1 MGDRAPGPRDAAP
14 ANPRA
19 QRSLADKLFGDGRIT
34 KEQYDNAMSHQ
45 RRTSCRIEDA
55 LVDTDALTEQ
65 ELLKLLAATYQVR
78 FVSTEKLAKADID
91 RATLD
96 KVPRKLV
103 ERLNI
108 VPVLYDSANNLLSVI
123 TADPHN
129 VDALEQVQKG
139 AGARE
144 VRPLIARPAAIQAA
158 IAKFYKGDPF
168 SFTGLDAR
176 NLGGNNIGG
185 GLGSPGFAPSIGG
198 METSSP
204 YSMGGM
210 AAANPYS
217 VGGMPAAAP
226 AASPGPTFSLGGPPP
241 PRQVEDKSGL
251 SLPPMALPEDLW
263 STSQAF
269 VETLNVLVTLL
280 ENSREGLRGHSAQ
293 VARLM
298 RKMAERIGI
307 APAELNALIVAGY
320 LHDLGKMGNF
330 HLTALNVAQF
340 EVPRAAAEKAYAT
353 PGRLMSSAK
362 LVSAT
367 IQAIEQM
374 YERYDGSGF
383 PRQARAKEISLGARL
398 LAITDSYSDL
408 TENPGN
414 SFGKKLSPVKACE
427 ALAKY
432 KGTIFDPHLV
442 DLFSA
447 AMAGDDIRA
456 RILANRH
463 VALLVDPDPEE
474 TTVLELRMIEEGFEV
489 RIART
494 LAQAHAILQ
503 KGGVELVVSELD
515 LAAEGSTPGE
525 MAPGDGLSLLV
536 EARRASWGVDLPWL
550 ILTRRQARD
559 DARQAFEL
567 GAIDFVIK
575 PAATEV
581 LVAKLKKA
589 LEKRSSTT
597 GGAPAVGV
605 SGSLAE
611 MSLPDLVQILWHG
624 RKSGALRL
632 RRGPESGEV
641 HFAEGMVVN
650 AMWGKLRAE
659 DAFYAMLRISDGEF
673 AFDPNYK
680 AEEVVIKDSP
690 EGLLLEGM
698 RRLDEG

>member
-1 MGDRAPGPRDAAP
+1 MGDRAPGPRDAPP

-19 QRSLADKLFGDGRIT
+19 PQRGLADRLFADGRIT
-34 KEQYDNAMSHQ
+34 KEQYDNAASHQ

-65 ELLKLLAATYQVR
+65 ELLKLLAAAYQVR
-78 FVSTEKLAKADID
+78 FVSTEKLSKADID

-96 KVPRKLV
+96 KVPRKLA
-103 ERLNI
+103 ERLNV
-108 VPVLYDSANNLLSVI
+108 VPVLFDAANNALSVI

-129 VDALEQVQKG
+129 IDALDQIQKG

-144 VRPLIARPAAIQAA
+144 VKPLVARPAAIQAA
-158 IAKFYKGDPF
+158 IAKFYGGDHF
-168 SFTGLDAR
+168 SFTGLDAQR
-176 NLGGNNIGG
+176 QGAIDIGG

-198 METSSP
+198 QDMGSP
-204 YSMGGM
+204 FSIGGM
-210 AAANPYS
+210 AAP
-217 VGGMPAAAP
+217 PAAP
-226 AASPGPTFSLGGPPP
+226 AAPAFSLGGLPPVKP
-241 PRQVEDKSGL
+241 AEEKKGL
-251 SLPPMALPEDLW
+251 SLTPMALPEDVW

-269 VETLNVLVTLL
+269 VETLNVLITLL

-298 RKMAERIGI
+298 RKMGERIGI
-307 APAELNALIVAGY
+307 AGAELNAIIVAAY
-320 LHDLGKMGNF
+320 LHDLGKMGTY

-340 EVPRAAAEKAYAT
+340 EVPRAAAEKSYAT
-353 PGRLMSSAK
+353 PVRLMSSAK

-367 IQAIEQM
+367 VNALEQM

-383 PRQARAKEISLGARL
+383 PRQAKAKEISLGARL

-414 SFGKKLSPVKACE
+414 PFGKKLTPARACD
-427 ALAKY
+427 ALGKY

-494 LAQAHAILQ
+494 LAQARDMLQ
-503 KGGVELVVSELD
+503 KGDVELVVSEFD
-515 LAAEGSTPGE
+515 LAAESATPGE
-525 MAPGDGLSLLV
+525 TAPGDGLALLV
-536 EARRASWGVDLPWL
+536 EARRAPWGAELPWL
-550 ILTRRQARD
+550 VLTRRQARD
-559 DARQAFEL
+559 DARQCFEL
-567 GAIDFVIK
+567 GAIDYVIK
-575 PAATEV
+575 PAVTDV

-589 LEKRSSTT
+589 VEKR
-597 GGAPAVGV
+597 APAARAGGV

-632 RRGPESGEV
+632 RRGAEAGEV

-650 AMWGKLRAE
+650 AMWGKLRGE
-659 DAFYAMLRISDGEF
+659 DAFYSMLRISDGEF

-680 AEEVVIKDSP
+680 AEEVVIQASP
-690 EGLLLEGM
+690 ESLLLEGM

>member
-1 MGDRAPGPRDAAP
+1 MV
-14 ANPRA
+14 
-19 QRSLADKLFGDGRIT
+19 
-34 KEQYDNAMSHQ
+34 E
-45 RRTSCRIEDA
+45 
-55 LVDTDALTEQ
+55 TDALTEHD
-65 ELLKLLAATYQVR
+65 LLKLLAATYQVR

-91 RATLD
+91 RATLE
-96 KVPRKLV
+96 KVSRKLA
-103 ERLNI
+103 ERLNV
-108 VPVLYDSANNLLSVI
+108 VPVVFDAATNALSVI

-144 VRPLIARPAAIQAA
+144 VKPLVARPAAIQAA
-158 IAKFYKGDPF
+158 IAKFYRGDHF
-168 SFTGLDAR
+168 SFTNLDTKSQGSIS
-176 NLGGNNIGG
+176 LGGAF
-185 GLGSPGFAPSIGG
+185 GSPGFAPTAGG
-198 METSSP
+198 QETGGSFA
-204 YSMGGM
+204 MGGM
-210 AAANPYS
+210 QAAPP
-217 VGGMPAAAP
+217 VPAAAP
-226 AASPGPTFSLGGPPP
+226 AHAAPAGLTFSLGGPSVARPAEEKKEP
-241 PRQVEDKSGL
+241 SQL
-251 SLPPMALPEDLW
+251 PMAMPEDLW

-269 VETLNVLVTLL
+269 VETLNVFITLL
-280 ENSREGLRGHSAQ
+280 ENSREGLRGHSAH
-293 VARLM
+293 VARLT
-298 RKMAERIGI
+298 RKMGERIGI
-307 APAELNALIVAGY
+307 SPAELNAMIVAAY
-320 LHDLGKMGNF
+320 LHDLGKMSNY

-353 PGRLMSSAK
+353 PARLMASAK

-367 IQAIEQM
+367 VNMVEQM
-374 YERYDGSGF
+374 YERYDGTGF
-383 PRQARAKEISLGARL
+383 PRQAKAKEISLGARL

-414 SFGKKLSPVKACE
+414 SFGKKLSPAKACE
-427 ALAKY
+427 ALAKC

-494 LAQAHAILQ
+494 LAQARDILL
-503 KGGVELVVSELD
+503 KGGVELVVSEID

-536 EARRASWGVDLPWL
+536 EARRASWGAELPWL
-550 ILTRRQARD
+550 VLTRRQARD
-559 DARQAFEL
+559 DARQSFEL
-567 GAIDFVIK
+567 GVIDYVLK
-575 PAATEV
+575 PAITEV

-589 LEKRSSTT
+589 VERRSPSSS
-597 GGAPAVGV
+597 GPAVGV

-632 RRGPESGEV
+632 RRGAESGEV

-650 AMWGKLRAE
+650 AMWGKLRGE
-659 DAFYAMLRISDGEF
+659 EAFYGMLRISDGEF

-680 AEEVVIKDSP
+680 AEEVLIQASP
-690 EGLLLEGM
+690 ESLLLEGM

>member
-14 ANPRA
+14 ANPRSP
-19 QRSLADKLFGDGRIT
+19 QRGLADRLFAEGRIT
-34 KEQYDNAMSHQ
+34 RDQYDTAMSHQ

-55 LVDTDALTEQ
+55 LVETDALTEHD
-65 ELLKLLAATYQVR
+65 LLKALAAIYQVR

-91 RATLD
+91 RTTLE
-96 KVPRKLV
+96 KVPRKLA
-103 ERLNI
+103 ERLNV
-108 VPVLYDSANNLLSVI
+108 VPVVFDAANNALSVI

-144 VRPLIARPAAIQAA
+144 VKPLVARPAAIQAA
-158 IAKFYKGDPF
+158 IAKFYRGDHF
-168 SFTGLDAR
+168 SFTNLDTKSQGSIS
-176 NLGGNNIGG
+176 LGGAF
-185 GLGSPGFAPSIGG
+185 GSPGFAPTVGGDMGGGFSIGG
-198 METSSP
+198 
-204 YSMGGM
+204 GM
-210 AAANPYS
+210 QAAPPVAA
-217 VGGMPAAAP
+217 VAGHAAP
-226 AASPGPTFSLGGPPP
+226 AAPTFSLGGPALARPAEE
-241 PRQVEDKSGL
+241 RRL
-251 SLPPMALPEDLW
+251 SLPPMAMPEDLW

-269 VETLNVLVTLL
+269 VETLNVFITLL
-280 ENSREGLRGHSAQ
+280 ENAREGLRGHSAH

-298 RKMAERIGI
+298 RKMGERIGI
-307 APAELNALIVAGY
+307 SPAELNALIVAAY
-320 LHDLGKMGNF
+320 LHDLGKMSNY

-353 PGRLMSSAK
+353 PARLMASAK

-367 IQAIEQM
+367 VNAVEQM
-374 YERYDGSGF
+374 YERYDGTGF
-383 PRQARAKEISLGARL
+383 PRQAKAKEISLGARL

-414 SFGKKLSPVKACE
+414 AFGKKLSPAKACE
-427 ALAKY
+427 ALGKY

-494 LAQAHAILQ
+494 LAQARDILL
-503 KGGVELVVSELD
+503 KGGVELVVSEID

-536 EARRASWGVDLPWL
+536 EARRASWGAELPWL
-550 ILTRRQARD
+550 VLTRRQARD
-559 DARQAFEL
+559 DARQSFEL
-567 GAIDFVIK
+567 GVIDYVLK
-575 PAATEV
+575 PAITEV

-589 LEKRSSTT
+589 VERRPSSSS
-597 GGAPAVGV
+597 GPAVGV

-632 RRGPESGEV
+632 RRGAESGEV

-650 AMWGKLRAE
+650 AMWGKLRGE

-680 AEEVVIKDSP
+680 AEEVLIQASP
-690 EGLLLEGM
+690 ESLLLEGM

>member
-1 MGDRAPGPRDAAP
+1 
-14 ANPRA
+14 
-19 QRSLADKLFGDGRIT
+19 LAEGRIT
-34 KEQYDNAMSHQ
+34 RDQYDTAMSHQ
-45 RRTSCRIEDA
+45 RRTSGRIEDA
-55 LVDTDALTEQ
+55 LVETDALTEHD
-65 ELLKLLAATYQVR
+65 LLKLLAAIYQVR
-78 FVSTEKLAKADID
+78 FVSAEKLAKADID
-91 RATLD
+91 RATLE
-96 KVPRKLV
+96 KVPRKLA
-103 ERLNI
+103 ERLNV
-108 VPVLYDSANNLLSVI
+108 VPVVFDAASNALSVI

-144 VRPLIARPAAIQAA
+144 VKPLVARPAAIQAA
-158 IAKFYKGDPF
+158 IAKFYRGDHF
-168 SFTGLDAR
+168 SFTNLDTKSQGSI
-176 NLGGNNIGG
+176 NVGGAF
-185 GLGSPGFAPSIGG
+185 GSPGFAPTSGG
-198 METSSP
+198 QDTGGSF
-204 YSMGGM
+204 SMGGG
-210 AAANPYS
+210 PTG
-217 VGGMPAAAP
+217 GGMQAAPPVPAAAP
-226 AASPGPTFSLGGPPP
+226 AHAASAGLTFSLGAPSVARPA
-241 PRQVEDKSGL
+241 EEKKGL
-251 SLPPMALPEDLW
+251 SVPPVAVTEDGW

-269 VETLNVLVTLL
+269 IETLNVFITLL
-280 ENSREGLRGHSAQ
+280 ENAREGLRGHSAH
-293 VARLM
+293 VARLT
-298 RKMAERIGI
+298 RKMGERIGI
-307 APAELNALIVAGY
+307 SPAELNATIVAAY
-320 LHDLGKMGNF
+320 LHDLGKMSNY

-353 PGRLMSSAK
+353 PARLMASAK

-367 IQAIEQM
+367 VNTVEQM
-374 YERYDGSGF
+374 YERYDGTGF
-383 PRQARAKEISLGARL
+383 PRQAKAKEISLGARL

-414 SFGKKLSPVKACE
+414 PFGKKLSPAKACE

-447 AMAGDDIRA
+447 ALAGDDIRA

-494 LAQAHAILQ
+494 LAQARDILL

-536 EARRASWGVDLPWL
+536 EARRASWGAELPWL
-550 ILTRRQARD
+550 VLTRRQARD
-559 DARQAFEL
+559 DARQSFEL
-567 GAIDFVIK
+567 GVIDYVLK
-575 PAATEV
+575 PAITEV

-589 LEKRSSTT
+589 VERRPSSSS
-597 GGAPAVGV
+597 GPAVGV

-632 RRGPESGEV
+632 RRGTESGEV

-650 AMWGKLRAE
+650 AMWGKLRGE
-659 DAFYAMLRISDGEF
+659 EAFYGMLRISDGEF

-680 AEEVVIKDSP
+680 AEEVLIQASP
-690 EGLLLEGM
+690 ESLLLEGM
-698 RRLDEG
+698 RRLDES

>member
-1 MGDRAPGPRDAAP
+1 MGDRAPGPRDAPP

-19 QRSLADKLFGDGRIT
+19 PARGLADKLFADGRIT
-34 KEQYDNAMSHQ
+34 KEQYDNATSHQ

-55 LVDTDALTEQ
+55 LVDTDALSEPD
-65 ELLKLLAATYQVR
+65 LLKLLAATYQVR
-78 FVSTEKLAKADID
+78 FVSTEKLSKADID

-96 KVPRKLV
+96 KVPRKLA

-108 VPVLYDSANNLLSVI
+108 VPVLFDAANNALSVI
-123 TADPHN
+123 TADPNN
-129 VDALEQVQKG
+129 VDALDQIQKG

-144 VRPLIARPAAIQAA
+144 VKPLVARPAAIQAA
-158 IAKFYKGDPF
+158 IAKFYRGDPF
-168 SFTGLDAR
+168 SFTGIDSRSQGAIS
-176 NLGGNNIGG
+176 IGG
-185 GLGSPGFAPSIGG
+185 AFGSPGFAPSVGG
-198 METSSP
+198 QQEVANP
-204 YSMGGM
+204 FSMGGIQ
-210 AAANPYS
+210 
-217 VGGMPAAAP
+217 AAP
-226 AASPGPTFSLGGPPP
+226 AAPSGPQFSLGGLPAVKP
-241 PRQVEDKSGL
+241 VEEKKGL
-251 SLPPMALPEDLW
+251 SLPPMAMPEDLW

-269 VETLNVLVTLL
+269 VETLNVLITLL

-293 VARLM
+293 VARVM
-298 RKMAERIGI
+298 RKMGERIGI
-307 APAELNALIVAGY
+307 APAELNAMIVAAY
-320 LHDLGKMGNF
+320 LHDLGKMGTY

-340 EVPRAAAEKAYAT
+340 EVPRTAAEKAYAT
-353 PGRLMSSAK
+353 PVRLMSSAK

-367 IQAIEQM
+367 VNALEQM

-383 PRQARAKEISLGARL
+383 PRQAKAKEISLGARL
-398 LAITDSYSDL
+398 LAITDSYADL

-414 SFGKKLSPVKACE
+414 PFGKKLTPPRACE
-427 ALAKY
+427 ALGKY

-494 LAQAHAILQ
+494 LAQAREILQ
-503 KGGVELVVSELD
+503 KGDVELVVSEFD
-515 LAAEGSTPGE
+515 LAAEGASPGE
-525 MAPGDGLSLLV
+525 ITPGDGLALLV
-536 EARRASWGVDLPWL
+536 EARRAPWGADLPWL
-550 ILTRRQARD
+550 VLTRRQSRE
-559 DARQAFEL
+559 DARQSFEL
-567 GAIDFVIK
+567 GAIDHVIK
-575 PAATEV
+575 PAVTDV

-589 LEKRSSTT
+589 VEKRATT
-597 GGAPAVGV
+597 ARAGGV

-632 RRGPESGEV
+632 RRGAESGEV

-650 AMWGKLRAE
+650 AMWGKMRGE
-659 DAFYAMLRISDGEF
+659 EAFYATLRISDGEF

-680 AEEVVIKDSP
+680 AEEVLIQASP
-690 EGLLLEGM
+690 ESLLLEGM
-698 RRLDEG
+698 RRLDEA

>member
-14 ANPRA
+14 AQPRA
-19 QRSLADKLFGDGRIT
+19 PQRGLADRLFGEGRIT
-34 KEQYDNAMSHQ
+34 KDQYDTALSHQ
-45 RRTSCRIEDA
+45 RRTSGRIEDA
-55 LVDTDALTEQ
+55 LVETDALTEQ
-65 ELLKLLAATYQVR
+65 DLLKALAAIYQVR

-91 RATLD
+91 RATLE
-96 KVPRKLV
+96 KVPRKLA

-108 VPVLYDSANNLLSVI
+108 VPVLFDAANNALSVI

-129 VDALEQVQKG
+129 IDALEQIQKG

-144 VRPLIARPAAIQAA
+144 VKPLVARPAAIQAA
-158 IAKFYKGDPF
+158 IAKFYRGDHF
-168 SFTGLDAR
+168 SFTSLDTKSQGAIS
-176 NLGGNNIGG
+176 IGG
-185 GLGSPGFAPSIGG
+185 FGSPGFAPSIGG
-198 METSSP
+198 QDMASP
-204 YSMGGM
+204 FSMG
-210 AAANPYS
+210 AIQ
-217 VGGMPAAAP
+217 AAP
-226 AASPGPTFSLGGPPP
+226 AAPAAAQGPTFSLGGLPAVKP
-241 PRQVEDKSGL
+241 VEEKKGL

-269 VETLNVLVTLL
+269 VETLNVLITLL
-280 ENSREGLRGHSAQ
+280 ENAREGLRGHSAH

-298 RKMAERIGI
+298 RKMGERIGVN
-307 APAELNALIVAGY
+307 PAELNAFVVAAY
-320 LHDLGKMGNF
+320 LHDLGKMATY

-340 EVPRAAAEKAYAT
+340 EVPRTAAEKTYAT
-353 PGRLMSSAK
+353 PASLMSSAK

-367 IQAIEQM
+367 VNAIEQM
-374 YERYDGSGF
+374 YERYDGGGF

-414 SFGKKLSPVKACE
+414 PFGKKLTPARACE
-427 ALAKY
+427 ALGKY

-463 VALLVDPDPEE
+463 VALIVDPDPEE

-494 LAQAHAILQ
+494 LAQAREILL
-503 KGGVELVVSELD
+503 KGGIELVVSELD

-536 EARRASWGVDLPWL
+536 EARRASWGAELPWL
-550 ILTRRQARD
+550 FLTRRQARD
-559 DARQAFEL
+559 DARQSFEL
-567 GAIDFVIK
+567 GAIDYVIK
-575 PAATEV
+575 PAVTEV

-589 LEKRSSTT
+589 VEKRSTA
-597 GGAPAVGV
+597 APAHGGGV

-632 RRGPESGEV
+632 RRGAELGEV

-650 AMWGKLRAE
+650 AMWGKIRGE

-673 AFDPNYK
+673 AFDPIYK
-680 AEEVVIKDSP
+680 AEEVVIQASP
-690 EGLLLEGM
+690 ESLLLEGM
-698 RRLDEG
+698 RRLDES

>member
-19 QRSLADKLFGDGRIT
+19 AQRGLADRLFAEGRIT
-34 KEQYDNAMSHQ
+34 KDQYDTATSHQ

-65 ELLKLLAATYQVR
+65 DLLKLLAATYQVR

-91 RATLD
+91 RSTLE
-96 KVPRKLV
+96 KVPRRLA
-103 ERLNI
+103 ERLNV
-108 VPVLYDSANNLLSVI
+108 VPVLFDAASNALSVI

-129 VDALEQVQKG
+129 IDDLEQVQKG
-139 AGARE
+139 AGVRE
-144 VRPLIARPAAIQAA
+144 VKPLVARPAAIQAA
-158 IAKFYKGDPF
+158 IAKFYRGDHF
-168 SFTGLDAR
+168 SFTALDTRSQGAIT
-176 NLGGNNIGG
+176 IGG
-185 GLGSPGFAPSIGG
+185 GFGNPGFGP
-198 METSSP
+198 
-204 YSMGGM
+204 
-210 AAANPYS
+210 S
-217 VGGMPAAAP
+217 VGGPDVGNPFSMGMQATP
-226 AASPGPTFSLGGPPP
+226 AASGSTFSLGGLPAAKA
-241 PRQVEDKSGL
+241 EEKKGL
-251 SLPPMALPEDLW
+251 SLPPLAMPEDLW

-269 VETLNVLVTLL
+269 IETLNVFITLL
-280 ENSREGLRGHSAQ
+280 ENSREGLRGHSAH

-298 RKMAERIGI
+298 RKIGERIGI
-307 APAELNALIVAGY
+307 APAELNAMIVAAY
-320 LHDLGKMGNF
+320 LHDLGKMSNY
-330 HLTALNVAQF
+330 HLTALNVAEF

-353 PGRLMSSAK
+353 PSRLMSSAK

-367 IQAIEQM
+367 VNTLEQM
-374 YERYDGSGF
+374 YERYDGAGF
-383 PRQARAKEISLGARL
+383 PRQAKAKEISLGARL

-414 SFGKKLSPVKACE
+414 AFGKKLTPARACE
-427 ALAKY
+427 ALGKY

-494 LAQAHAILQ
+494 LAQAREILL

-515 LAAEGSTPGE
+515 LAAEGATSGE
-525 MAPGDGLSLLV
+525 IAPGDGLSLLV
-536 EARRASWGVDLPWL
+536 EARRTPWGADLPWL
-550 ILTRRQARD
+550 VLTRRQGRD
-559 DARQAFEL
+559 DARQSFEL
-567 GAIDFVIK
+567 GVVDYVLK
-575 PAATEV
+575 PAITEV

-589 LEKRSSTT
+589 VEKRATT
-597 GGAPAVGV
+597 TPAHGV

-624 RKSGALRL
+624 RKTGALRL
-632 RRGPESGEV
+632 RRASEAGEV

-650 AMWGKLRAE
+650 AMWGKLRGE

-680 AEEVVIKDSP
+680 AEEVLIQASP
-690 EGLLLEGM
+690 ESLLLEGM

>member
-1 MGDRAPGPRDAAP
+1 
-14 ANPRA
+14 
-19 QRSLADKLFGDGRIT
+19 LFADGRIT
-34 KEQYDNAMSHQ
+34 KEQYDNATSHQ

-55 LVDTDALTEQ
+55 LVDTDALSEQ
-65 ELLKLLAATYQVR
+65 DLLKLLAATYQVR
-78 FVSTEKLAKADID
+78 FVSTEKLSKADID

-96 KVPRKLV
+96 KVPRKLA

-108 VPVLYDSANNLLSVI
+108 VPVLFDAANNALSVI

-129 VDALEQVQKG
+129 EDALEQIQKG

-144 VRPLIARPAAIQAA
+144 VKPLVARPAAIQAA
-158 IAKFYKGDPF
+158 IAKFYRGDPF
-168 SFTGLDAR
+168 SFTGLDTR
-176 NLGGNNIGG
+176 SQGSISIGG
-185 GLGSPGFAPSIGG
+185 AFGGAGFAPSVGG
-198 METSSP
+198 QDMGNP
-204 YSMGGM
+204 FSMGGM
-210 AAANPYS
+210 QAP
-217 VGGMPAAAP
+217 PAA
-226 AASPGPTFSLGGPPP
+226 PGPTFSLGGLPP
-241 PRQVEDKSGL
+241 VKAAEEKKGL
-251 SLPPMALPEDLW
+251 SLAPMAMPDDLW

-269 VETLNVLVTLL
+269 VETLNVLITLL

-298 RKMAERIGI
+298 RKMGERIGI
-307 APAELNALIVAGY
+307 AAAELNAIIVAAY
-320 LHDLGKMGNF
+320 LHDLGKMGTY

-340 EVPRAAAEKAYAT
+340 EVPRAAAEKVYAT
-353 PGRLMSSAK
+353 PVRLMSSAK

-367 IQAIEQM
+367 VNAVEQM

-383 PRQARAKEISLGARL
+383 PRQAKAKEISLGARL

-414 SFGKKLSPVKACE
+414 PFGKKLSPARACE

-432 KGTIFDPHLV
+432 KATIFDPHLV

-456 RILANRH
+456 RILADRH
-463 VALLVDPDPEE
+463 VALIVDPDPEE

-494 LAQAHAILQ
+494 LAQAREILQ
-503 KGGVELVVSELD
+503 KGDVELVVSEFD
-515 LAAEGSTPGE
+515 LAAEGATAGE
-525 MAPGDGLSLLV
+525 MAPGDGLALLV
-536 EARRASWGVDLPWL
+536 EARRAKWGADLPWL
-550 ILTRRQARD
+550 VLTRRQARD
-559 DARQAFEL
+559 DARQSLEL
-567 GAIDFVIK
+567 GAIDYVIK
-575 PAATEV
+575 PAVTDV

-589 LEKRSSTT
+589 VETR
-597 GGAPAVGV
+597 APTAHAHGV

-632 RRGPESGEV
+632 RRAGESGEV

-680 AEEVVIKDSP
+680 AEEVLIQASP
-690 EGLLLEGM
+690 ESLLLEGM

>member
-1 MGDRAPGPRDAAP
+1 
-14 ANPRA
+14 
-19 QRSLADKLFGDGRIT
+19 
-34 KEQYDNAMSHQ
+34 
-45 RRTSCRIEDA
+45 
-55 LVDTDALTEQ
+55 
-65 ELLKLLAATYQVR
+65 
-78 FVSTEKLAKADID
+78 
-91 RATLD
+91 
-96 KVPRKLV
+96 
-103 ERLNI
+103 
-108 VPVLYDSANNLLSVI
+108 
-123 TADPHN
+123 
-129 VDALEQVQKG
+129 VQKG

-144 VRPLIARPAAIQAA
+144 VRPLVARPAAIAAA

-176 NLGGNNIGG
+176 NQGASLAGF
-185 GLGSPGFAPSIGG
+185 GSPGFAPSIGG

-204 YSMGGM
+204 FSMGGM
-210 AAANPYS
+210 Q
-217 VGGMPAAAP
+217 AAP
-226 AASPGPTFSLGGPPP
+226 AAPAGPTFSLGGLPAGKPAAEE
-241 PRQVEDKSGL
+241 REKKGL
-251 SLPPMALPEDLW
+251 SLPPMAAPEDMW

-269 VETLNVLVTLL
+269 VETLNVFITLL
-280 ENSREGLRGHSAQ
+280 ENSRDGLRGHSAQ

-298 RKMAERIGI
+298 RKLGERIGI
-307 APAELNALIVAGY
+307 APAELNAMIVAAY
-320 LHDLGKMGNF
+320 LHDLGKMGNY
-330 HLTALNVAQF
+330 HLTPLNVAEF

-353 PGRLMSSAK
+353 PSRLMASAK

-367 IQAIEQM
+367 VMALEQM
-374 YERYDGSGF
+374 YERWDGNGF
-383 PRQARAKEISLGARL
+383 PRQAKAKEISLGGRL
-398 LAITDSYSDL
+398 LALTDSYSDL

-414 SFGKKLSPVKACE
+414 SFGKKLSPAKACE
-427 ALAKY
+427 ALAKF
-432 KGTIFDPHLV
+432 KGTIFDPGLV

-474 TTVLELRMIEEGFEV
+474 TTVLELRMIEDGFEV
-489 RIART
+489 RIARS
-494 LAQAHAILQ
+494 LPQAREMLQ
-503 KGGVELVVSELD
+503 KGGIELVVSEID

-525 MAPGDGLSLLV
+525 IAPGDGLSLLV
-536 EARRASWGVDLPWL
+536 EARRQSWGADLPWL

-559 DARQAFEL
+559 DARQAFDL
-567 GAIDFVIK
+567 GVIDYVLK
-575 PAATEV
+575 PAVTEV

-589 LEKRSSTT
+589 VEKRSSTA
-597 GGAPAVGV
+597 GAPAVGV

-632 RRGPESGEV
+632 RRGSETGEV

-680 AEEVVIKDSP
+680 AEEVLIQASP
-690 EGLLLEGM
+690 ESLLLEGM
-698 RRLDEG
+698 RRLDES